1 MTMILMRTRMTV
13 LMTILLLA
21 PVSYSQAQ
29 IKRNYS
35 KTMEVYAGI
44 GPTLYFGEIGGRD
57 YDVRGIQAI
66 FDNLDID
73 LWQMRASAAAG
84 LRYSWHQRFA
94 AAIELTPMIISGNDL
109 RSNKADSL
117 RHFTTY
123 LAELSTHGE
132 VYFSDRL
139 ITYAPYLLVGI
150 GGMVFNGK
158 REDGRWK
165 DGICASYII
174 GFGQRIPVEQKGAH
188 TIELAYHF
196 TGGKSADNIDGH
208 PNGGNNDLIFT
219 ATYKYSIKLSGKPA
233 R

>member
-1 MTMILMRTRMTV
+1 MRIRMMV
-13 LMTILLLA
+13 LMTILLITA
-21 PVSYSQAQ
+21 IGSGQAQ

-35 KTMEVYAGI
+35 RTVEVYAGI

-57 YDVRGIQAI
+57 YDVSGIQAI

-73 LWQMRASAAAG
+73 LWQMRASATAG

-109 RSNKADSL
+109 RSNKSDSL
-117 RHFTTY
+117 RYFTTY
-123 LAELSTHGE
+123 LAELSAHGE

-150 GGMVFNGK
+150 GGMGFNGK

-174 GFGQRIPVEQKGAH
+174 GFGQRIPIEQKGAH

-219 ATYKYSIKLSGKPA
+219 ATYKYSINLSGKPA